1 MYDPVVTRR
10 NKDGARKGVRMKS
23 RSKVSPSS
31 GTEIE
36 KKEKKKKK
44 TMENESTTEREVAA
58 CMPFFTKFN
67 IHGHRTLK
75 APHPV

>member
-1 MYDPVVTRR
+1 
-10 NKDGARKGVRMKS
+10 MKS

-31 GTEIE
+31 GTEVE
-36 KKEKKKKK
+36 KKEKKKKKKKKK